1 MVTIITLTG
10 VKDRLTV
17 AVKEKREGVV
27 FPHCLVVGKVSAE
40 KIDARLAINIGI
52 EGAVVLFAR

>member
-1 MVTIITLTG
+1 MVTIIIG
-10 VKDRLTV
+10 VKGSFT
-17 AVKEKREGVV
+17 AVIKEKEGSVV
-27 FPHCLVVGKVSAE
+27 AIPHCLVVGKVSAE